1 MRIENLCTMN
11 NETSIRQDNVL
22 LAALYKND
30 RKAFDTLFRKYYKPL
45 CAYAFR
51 FVDLND
57 AEEIVQD
64 LLLWLW
70 ENRTCFSIQTSLSS
84 YLFRAVYYRCLSCI
98 EQKEVKKRIETLY
111 WEKNSEEI
119 PSGTESFQV
128 EELIMQIHLAIEK
141 LPENYREA
149 FVLHRFKDKSYKE
162 IASQLNVSTKTVDYR
177 IQQALKLLREDLKD
191 YFPLL
196 LLIVTSR

>member
-1 MRIENLCTMN
+1 
-11 NETSIRQDNVL
+11 
-22 LAALYKND
+22 
-30 RKAFDTLFRKYYKPL
+30 
-45 CAYAFR
+45 
-51 FVDLND
+51 
-57 AEEIVQD
+57 
-64 LLLWLW
+64 
-70 ENRTCFSIQTSLSS
+70 
-84 YLFRAVYYRCLSCI
+84 
-98 EQKEVKKRIETLY
+98 
-111 WEKNSEEI
+111 
-119 PSGTESFQV
+119 
-128 EELIMQIHLAIEK
+128 MQIHLAIEK